1 MHRRGLDSICRLFVR
16 IVKTVSTAIGAFVLQ
31 VLHALD
37 ESKRSE
43 GARLIHRYQH
53 LIDAHKQ

>member
-1 MHRRGLDSICRLFVR
+1 MHRPGLDSTWRLFVR
-16 IVKTVSTAIGAFVLQ
+16 IVKTVSTAICTFMLQ

-53 LIDAHKQ
+53 LIDAHRQ

>member
-1 MHRRGLDSICRLFVR
+1 MYRPSLDSTCRLFVR
-16 IVKTVSTAIGAFVLQ
+16 IGKTVSTAIGAFTLRVLN
-31 VLHALD
+31 ALD

-43 GARLIHRYQH
+43 VARLIHRYQH

>member
-1 MHRRGLDSICRLFVR
+1 MHRPSLDSTCRLFVR
-16 IVKTVSTAIGAFVLQ
+16 VGKRLSTAIGAFTLRVLY
-31 VLHALD
+31 ALD
-37 ESKRSE
+37 ELKRSE

>member
-1 MHRRGLDSICRLFVR
+1 MHRSCLETTRRLFVR
-16 IVKTVSTAIGAFVLQ
+16 IGKTASTAIGAFTSRVLN
-31 VLHALD
+31 ALY

-43 GARLIHRYQH
+43 GDRLIHRYQH